1 MDTMSAADRRWAAQQ
16 MFKLLSAILLY
27 EEAAV
32 SDQIVDY
39 KGYQIVPHPTSD
51 SDGLWFSGYEI
62 LKNGLTIRQRL
73 NIFPATFYFQAA
85 CAESIGHAKI
95 EIENLVAAA
104 SG

>member
-1 MDTMSAADRRWAAQQ
+1 MNMMSAADRSWAAQQ
-16 MFKLLSAILLY
+16 MFKLLSAILLH
-27 EEAAV
+27 EEVAV

-39 KGYQIVPHPTSD
+39 KGYQIVPQPTCD
-51 SDGLWFSGYEI
+51 FDGLWFSGYEI
-62 LKNGLTIRQRL
+62 LKNGMTIRQRM
-73 NIFPATFYFQAA
+73 NIYPTTFYFQAA